1 MYLRLRRLPEPY
13 VRESVLSCL
22 SFKKEND
29 RSSDESSL
37 DCLPSLIVTRGD
49 LELMEYRLPA
59 AYTDVPDVMG
69 CGFGVVGASFRY

>member
-13 VRESVLSCL
+13 VRERVLSCL

-29 RSSDESSL
+29 RSSNGSSL
-37 DCLPSLIVTRGD
+37 DCLPSLNVTRGD

-59 AYTDVPDVMG
+59 AYTEAPVVIG
-69 CGFGVVGASFRY
+69 CGFVVGTSFRY